1 MTLFCKVYFF
11 IRDHSDSCHVYLLS
25 VSLSGFSLIR
35 SSIRNIEMAASVA
48 KRSDLIFEIAG
59 STTPAS
65 KLSTGRSGERKKMIM
80 ANYDER
86 DIHNEV
92 RDYL

>member
-1 MTLFCKVYFF
+1 
-11 IRDHSDSCHVYLLS
+11 
-25 VSLSGFSLIR
+25 
-35 SSIRNIEMAASVA
+35 MAASVA

-80 ANYDER
+80 AIYNER